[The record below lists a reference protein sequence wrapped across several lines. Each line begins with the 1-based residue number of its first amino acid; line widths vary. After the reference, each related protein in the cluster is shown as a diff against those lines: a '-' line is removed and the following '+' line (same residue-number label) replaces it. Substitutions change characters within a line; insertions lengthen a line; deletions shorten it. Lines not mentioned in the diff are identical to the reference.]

1 VTAAA
6 PGSSWPALL
15 ASLLRG
21 DDLTSADTA
30 WAMGEVMAGEATAAQ
45 VAGFVVALRAKGET
59 PAEVSGLVE
68 VMLAEAAPVTVS
80 GRVVDT
86 CGTGGDRQNTV
97 NISTMAALVVAG
109 AGVPVVKHG
118 NRAASSACGS
128 ADLLEALGVV
138 VDLPPAAV
146 GPCLEAAG
154 IAFCFAPVFHP
165 GMRHAAVPRRD
176 LGVPTVFNVLG
187 PLTNPARPAAQAVGV
202 SDPRLAPVMA
212 GVLADRGVDALV
224 FRGDDGL
231 DELTTTGPSTVW
243 VPLRTTHTVD
253 GVGGARRHGAGG
265 GVRPGVARDRPRIPG
280 RPARRGRGV
289 QRLRRPRAA
298 GRCARTGARRGAAER
313 RGGTGCARGVRPA
326 ARRPAAVRV
335 GAGRAGA
342 GQRRGGHAARP
353 LGRGQP
359 LPAPLRPVELTAAPR
374 DRAAP
379 TSRTGPGPSGRCGS
393 G

>member
-1 VTAAA
+1 MTA
-6 PGSSWPALL
+6 PSWPSLL

-21 DDLTSADTA
+21 EDLAAADTA
-30 WAMGEVMAGEATAAQ
+30 WAMGEVMAGEATPAQ

-59 PAEVSGLVE
+59 PAEVAGFVE
-68 VMLAEAAPVTVS
+68 TMLAEAAPVTVT

-97 NISTMAALVVAG
+97 NLSTMAALVVAG

-128 ADLLEALGVV
+128 ADLLEELGVV
-138 VDLPPAAV
+138 VDLPPAQV
-146 GPCLEAAG
+146 GPCLEQAG

-165 GMRHAAVPRRD
+165 GMRHSAVPRRE

-212 GVLADRGVDALV
+212 GVLAARGADALV

-243 VPLRTTHTVD
+243 VVSGGTVQVESFDPASLGIARASLDDLR
-253 GVGGARRHGAGG
+253 GADAAYNAS
-265 GVRPGVARDRPRIPG
+265 VARDLLVGSTGPVRD
-280 RPARRGRGV
+280 AV
-289 QRLRRPRAA
+289 LLNAA
-298 GRCARTGARRGAAER
+298 AALAAHAAEE
-313 RGGTGCARGVRPA
+313 
-326 ARRPAAVRV
+326 
-335 GAGRAGA
+335 
-342 GQRRGGHAARP
+342 
-353 LGRGQP
+353 
-359 LPAPLRPVELTAAPR
+359 APLVERLQAGW
-374 DRAAP
+374 DRAAAALDGGAAAELLARWVEV
-379 TSRTGPGPSGRCGS
+379 SRSLKP
-393 G
+393 